1 MRFGPVPLDEAEG
14 AILAHSVSTPEGR
27 IRKGSRLDA
36 DTVARL
42 RATGRESVIV
52 ARPDPGDVTED
63 AVAELVGRALLSPGL
78 ELRPPFTG
86 RANIHATGPGVLE
99 VSRARIDAANGIT
112 PDVTVATLPEWQ
124 RVTAG
129 TMVATVKIIPYAT
142 DGAALSGRLEAL
154 AGALRLHP
162 PVVASAELIVTV
174 LDGAPDGTRAVLDR
188 LDRLGVACEVIQVP
202 HRRDAIRAALA
213 AGDAPL
219 RLILTAS
226 ATSDVA
232 DVGPGALVDAG
243 GRLTRFGMPV
253 DPGNL
258 LFLGTLGTDHVLGL
272 PGCARSPKLNGAD
285 WVLERLVCGI
295 EVTAADIA
303 RMGVGGLL
311 GEIPTRPQPREP
323 RRRDENRS
331 STAAGPVVD

>member
-1 MRFGPVPLDEAEG
+1 MPLGEAEG
-14 AILAHSVSTPEGR
+14 AILAHSVATPEGR
-27 IRKGSRLDA
+27 LRKGSRLDA
-36 DTVARL
+36 CAVARL
-42 RATGRESVIV
+42 RAAGRDNVIV
-52 ARPDPGDVTED
+52 ARLDPGDVTED
-63 AVAELVGRALLSPGL
+63 AVAEMVGRALLAPGL

-86 RANIHATGPGVLE
+86 RANLHATGPGVLE
-99 VSRARIDAANGIT
+99 VSRAKIDAANAIT

-124 RVTAG
+124 RVAAG

-142 DGAALSGRLEAL
+142 DGETLSGRLDAL

-162 PVVASAELIVTV
+162 PAIDRAELIVTV
-174 LDGAPDGTRAVLDR
+174 LEGAPDGARAVLDR
-188 LDRLGVACEVIQVP
+188 LDRLDLTCEVTRMP

-213 AGDAPL
+213 SGDAPL

-226 ATSDVA
+226 ATSDTE

-243 GRLTRFGMPV
+243 GHLTRFGMPV

-258 LFLGTLGTDHVLGL
+258 LFLGRLGGDHVLGL

-285 WVLERLVCGI
+285 WILERLVCGI
-295 EVTAADIA
+295 DVTNEDIA
-303 RMGVGGLL
+303 RLGVGGLL

-323 RRRDENRS
+323 RRRDQNRS
-331 STAAGPVVD
+331 STSAGPVVE